1 MPASFPRPTP
11 IAPPGQT
18 SSLKAQLQRA
28 ADLRQKGDLAAAAQ
42 QYGAILGM
50 RPDQP
55 DALFFLGLMA
65 FERENYPI
73 CAELA
78 GKAIDAGL
86 KQNIP
91 QAHYI
96 HGSSLLALGRL
107 DDALASL
114 RKLLRIDRY
123 HQLGHRNIALTYF
136 SLGQLSEAVEHL
148 KKTVALQPG
157 DALSWGDLGAAYFAL
172 GRAEDAETAYRR
184 ALKLRPDLDR
194 TRYNLG
200 SALQALG
207 RFDDAVAC
215 YADMM
220 AAQPD
225 HAQAYLRYT
234 QCRKMLEA
242 DLPKLTR
249 LEALTELP
257 HADPQNRI
265 NAHYA
270 LGKLHDDLQHYDQ
283 AFGHYRA
290 ANRLER
296 ADKPFDRQQLVDEID
311 AQIATFN
318 ADFFAAHTGL
328 GLAADVMPTPI
339 FIIGMPRSGTTLL
352 DQILSR
358 HSQVESAG
366 EQNFWTSRPALPADQ
381 KDAAFSQKVVE
392 QLARDYLD
400 FMRPL
405 VPPSPS
411 LSHYV
416 IDKLP
421 HNFLRL
427 GLIRLCFPAARFIHC
442 KRDPLDTCLSMY
454 FQKFVASHPYANDLD
469 DLAFVYQQYRRLMAH
484 WQSIFPDA
492 MLDVQYEDVVAD
504 PLAQSKRML
513 AFCGLEWEETC
524 ANLSGNR
531 RAVMTASNWQV
542 RQPITN
548 KAVARWRHYARHLVA
563 LDGLVGSRAAE

>member
-1 MPASFPRPTP
+1 MPVSFPRPNVP
-11 IAPPGQT
+11 PVQAP
-18 SSLKAQLQRA
+18 SLKAQLQRA

-42 QYGAILGM
+42 HYAAILGA
-50 RPDQP
+50 RPNQP

-65 FERENYPI
+65 FERDSYPI
-73 CAELA
+73 CAELS
-78 GKAIDAGL
+78 GKAIAAGL

-96 HGSSLLALGRL
+96 QGSSLLALGRL
-107 DDALASL
+107 DEALASL
-114 RKLLRIDRY
+114 RKLLRIDRN

-148 KKTVALQPG
+148 KKAVTLQSG

-172 GRAEDAETAYRR
+172 GRVEEAEAAYRR
-184 ALKLRPDLDR
+184 ALALRPDLGR

-207 RFDDAVAC
+207 RFDDAVAV
-215 YADMM
+215 YADMI

-234 QCRKMLEA
+234 QCRKMIEA
-242 DLPKLTR
+242 DLPTLAR
-249 LEALTELP
+249 LESLSELP

-283 AFGHYRA
+283 AFGHYRE

-311 AQIATFN
+311 AQIATFT
-318 ADFFAAHTGL
+318 AEFFALHEGL
-328 GLAADVMPTPI
+328 GLPADSTPTPI

-352 DQILSR
+352 DQILSS

-366 EQNFWTSRPALPADQ
+366 EQNFWTSRAALPAGQ
-381 KDAAFSQKVVE
+381 EIASFSKGKVQ

-405 VPPSPS
+405 VPSSQS
-411 LSHYV
+411 LRYV

-427 GLIRLCFPAARFIHC
+427 GLIRLCFPGARFIHC
-442 KRDPLDTCLSMY
+442 KRDPLDTCLSMF

-469 DLAFVYQQYRRLMAH
+469 DLAFVYRQYLRLMAH
-484 WQSIFPDA
+484 WQAVFPQA
-492 MLDVQYEDVVAD
+492 ILDVQYEDVVAD
-504 PLAQSKRML
+504 PLAQSRRML
-513 AFCGLEWEETC
+513 AFCGLEWEEAC
-524 ANLSGNR
+524 ANLTGNK

-542 RQPITN
+542 RQPINN
-548 KAVARWRHYARHLVA
+548 KAVARWRHYREHLAA
-563 LDGLVGSRAAE
+563 LNGLGSSTAT